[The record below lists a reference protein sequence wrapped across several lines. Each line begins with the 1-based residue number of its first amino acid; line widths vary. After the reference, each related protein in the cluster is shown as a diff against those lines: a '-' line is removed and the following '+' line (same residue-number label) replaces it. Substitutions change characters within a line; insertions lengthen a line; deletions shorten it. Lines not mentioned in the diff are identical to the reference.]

1 MPTASD
7 TIGRKRPRDVRLYAR
22 ASATMRGL
30 EKLDWI
36 TVRIEDLDLLACG
49 PGFHCIAKYRS
60 GFAHRF
66 DDRGQVGNPKDDA
79 IGAAGTL
86 PTAIGQDPRSRR
98 ARAAQMDLQRAQRDR
113 RERRKLLKFELET
126 QARRIE
132 LERPFHVIDQVPD
145 TVEFHGGVG
154 HRGIGSGGFGRGIHH
169 VTPL

>member
-1 MPTASD
+1 MPLPA
-7 TIGRKRPRDVRLYAR
+7 DVPPVPIVELEARIAALYLNL
-22 ASATMRGL
+22 G
-30 EKLDWI
+30 KW
-36 TVRIEDLDLLACG
+36 
-49 PGFHCIAKYRS
+49 
-60 GFAHRF
+60 
-66 DDRGQVGNPKDDA
+66 VGNPKDDA

-145 TVEFHGGVG
+145 TVEFHGGMG